1 MSNRAVGLI
10 LLSIGVGML
19 AGTFGLG
26 VLAFLNPHI
35 LADFSVL
42 FPESQGLF
50 RVVTYLVPV
59 ALLWVLGST
68 ASKALSHGLALVR
81 GSGDPSPDLEG

>member
-1 MSNRAVGLI
+1 MSNRAIGLV
-10 LLSIGVGML
+10 LLAIGVGML

-26 VLAFLNPHI
+26 VLAFLNPQM
-35 LADFSVL
+35 LADFSTL
-42 FPESQGLF
+42 FPENQGLL
-50 RVVTYLVPV
+50 RIAVYIVPV

-81 GSGDPSPDLEG
+81 SEE